1 MGQLNER
8 QIKAAQPR
16 NVEYLLADG
25 EGLYLRIRPTSKV
38 WVYRYQHWGKQ
49 AKLSLGSYPAVSLAV
64 ARKLAR
70 AEAEKRADGV
80 DPVRARR
87 EEQELARLAHLNTFE
102 LTARAWLVHP
112 QFVQGRALF
121 QATERIAEGW
131 GNGQH
136 RHWLSL

>member
-8 QIKAAQPR
+8 QIRAAQPR

-49 AKLSLGSYPAVSLAV
+49 AKLSLGPYPTVSLAV
-64 ARKLAR
+64 ARKMAR
-70 AEAEKRADGV
+70 AEMEKRADGV

-102 LTARAWLVHP
+102 LTARAWLV
-112 QFVQGRALF
+112 
-121 QATERIAEGW
+121 QASKDRQWSAGYTEKVM
-131 GNGQH
+131 
-136 RHWLSL
+136 RHLVSCPADT